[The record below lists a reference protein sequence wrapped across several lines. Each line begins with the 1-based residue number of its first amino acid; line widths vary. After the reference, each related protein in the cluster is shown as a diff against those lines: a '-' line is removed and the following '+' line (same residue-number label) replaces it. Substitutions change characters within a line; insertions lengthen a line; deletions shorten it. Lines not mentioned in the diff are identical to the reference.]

1 MHSTPAER
9 LLPSRALIGGTGLLL
24 AGALLA
30 AVNAVANGG
39 LADLLPALSGDADAP
54 LAAIQ
59 LVHGWLPRLVIA
71 LLAGAALAAAGAV
84 MQQVLRNPIAAPM
97 TLGVAAGA
105 QLGLSIATLFAPA
118 MLTVIA
124 EPAAVAGAAAALAIV
139 FVLAWRRRF
148 EPVTLVLAGLVVS
161 LYLGAINAGLRLF
174 FEYDLQSLLIWGAGS
189 LAQHDWSEVG
199 FLVPRLAVVAV
210 LLIPL
215 VRPLLV
221 MTLDDDSAHGLGLR
235 LQRARLL
242 ALAASVYLAASV
254 VTVVGVVGFIGL
266 AAPALAR
273 LLGARTFPQRLIASP
288 LLGAGLLLAT
298 DQAVQQINA
307 NTAALIPTGAVTALL
322 GAPLLLWLLRQ
333 VHPGAPLPA
342 AAEAETPAI
351 RAGAMRIAV
360 VAGVAFL
367 ALAVALLLGRDAAGW
382 RLDRPLAI
390 VAEFPWRL
398 PRVIAAACA
407 GVLLALAGTILQRL
421 LRNPLAS
428 PEVLGISG
436 GALAGV
442 VALVLVMPAVSE
454 AALVGAGTAGGVAT
468 IAALLWFAR
477 RAGYAPE
484 RVLLAGIAVKAVFDG
499 LLGLTAAS
507 GTPQW
512 IRVLNWVSG
521 STYGT
526 QWPSVTGGL
535 IGVGLLVPAVV
546 ALHRWLE
553 LLGLGRD
560 QAEARGLDVRMARLT
575 LLLLAA
581 VATALATLLTGP
593 LSFIGLMAP
602 HLARMLGFASAR
614 GQLAAACAAGMAIM
628 VTADWAGRTLLMP
641 YEWPAGLAAAFIGG
655 LYFMWLLRRL

>member
-1 MHSTPAER
+1 M
-9 LLPSRALIGGTGLLL
+9 LPPRPLAGSACLLL
-24 AGALLA
+24 AAALLA
-30 AVNAVANGG
+30 GLNAAAGGG
-39 LADLLPALSGDADAP
+39 LSGLAAALSGDAEAP
-54 LAAIQ
+54 LAAVQ
-59 LVHGWLPRLVIA
+59 LAHGWLPRLAIS
-71 LLAGAALAAAGAV
+71 LLAGAALAVAGTV

-105 QLGLSIATLFAPA
+105 QLGLSLATLFAPA
-118 MLTVIA
+118 LLTVIA

-139 FVLAWRRRF
+139 FFLAWRRRF

-161 LYLGAINAGLRLF
+161 LYLGAINAGLLLF
-174 FEYDLQSLLIWGAGS
+174 FEYDLQSLLIWGGGS
-189 LAQHDWSEVG
+189 LDQHDWSEVR
-199 FLVPRLAVVAV
+199 FLLPRVAACAV
-210 LLIPL
+210 LLLPL

-221 MTLDDDSAHGLGLR
+221 MTLDDDSARGLGVR

-242 ALAASVYLAASV
+242 ALALAVYLAASV
-254 VTVVGVVGFIGL
+254 VTVVGVVGFVGL

-273 LLGARTFPQRLIASP
+273 LLGARTFPQRLVVAP
-288 LLGAGLLLAT
+288 LLGAGLLLLT
-298 DQAVQQINA
+298 DQAVQQLNTH
-307 NTAALIPTGAVTALL
+307 TAALIPTGAVTALL

-342 AAEAETPAI
+342 AAEAGAPVL
-351 RAGAMRIAV
+351 RAGAAR
-360 VAGVAFL
+360 VAMLAGATLL
-367 ALAVALLLGRDAAGW
+367 ALVIALLLGRDAGGW
-382 RLDRPLAI
+382 RLDGPFTVA
-390 VAEFPWRL
+390 AEFPWRL
-398 PRVIAAACA
+398 PRITAAACA
-407 GVLLALAGTILQRL
+407 GVLLALAGTVLQRL

-428 PEVLGISG
+428 PEVLGITS

-442 VALVLVMPAVSE
+442 VALALVMPAASGP
-454 AALVGAGTAGGVAT
+454 ALAGAGTAGGVAT

-477 RAGYAPE
+477 HAGYAPE

-499 LLGLTAAS
+499 LLGLVAAS

-535 IGVGLLVPAVV
+535 VGVALLVPTML

-553 LLGLGRD
+553 LLALGRD
-560 QAEARGLDVRMARLT
+560 QAEARGLDVRIARLV

-581 VATALATLLTGP
+581 VATALATLLAGP

-614 GQLAAACAAGMAIM
+614 AQLAAAGTAGLAIM
-628 VTADWAGRTLLMP
+628 VTAEWAGRTLLAP